1 MSIVSS
7 DRFTRLQDMINETV
21 LLESKSLRESVA
33 ERTEVLDRV
42 KVLSLLPDGVHV
54 TTAMVAKYFGVGAEA
69 IMSLVKDHRAELEA
83 NGYRVL
89 TGTELKSFKDFSG
102 VQSRTRSLALYSR
115 RAVLNVAMLLRDSET
130 ARQVRVYLL
139 DMEYMVRSEPVDN
152 SVHRLSDPFLQAVD
166 DRIDD
171 RIVHILSKTVVPM
184 FNALIE
190 TSGEHRK
197 ELVSLRADVQ
207 DVERRLRQH
216 KARLR
221 RIMSAV

>member
-1 MSIVSS
+1 
-7 DRFTRLQDMINETV
+7 MINETV

-54 TTAMVAKYFGVGAEA
+54 TTAMVAEYFGVGAEA

-89 TGTELKSFKDFSG
+89 AGTELKSFKDFSG

-166 DRIDD
+166 DD

-197 ELVSLRADVQ
+197 ELVSLRTDVQ

>member
-1 MSIVSS
+1 
-7 DRFTRLQDMINETV
+7 MINETV

-54 TTAMVAKYFGVGAEA
+54 TTAMVAEYFGVGVEA
-69 IMSLVKDHRAELEA
+69 IKSLVKDHRAELRA
-83 NGYRVL
+83 SGYQVL
-89 TGTELKSFKDFSG
+89 TGTPLRSFKDLSG
-102 VQSRTRSLALYSR
+102 VEMHTRTLALFPR

-152 SVHRLSDPFLQAVD
+152 SVHRLSDPFVQAVD
-166 DRIDD
+166 DRIDE

-190 TSGEHRK
+190 TSEEHRK
-197 ELVSLRADVQ
+197 ELVALRADVQ
-207 DVERRLRQH
+207 AVERKLRQH

-221 RIMSAV
+221 RQLSLG

>member
-1 MSIVSS
+1 
-7 DRFTRLQDMINETV
+7 MINETV
-21 LLESKSLRESVA
+21 LLESRSLRESVA

-42 KVLSLLPDGVHV
+42 KVLALLPDGVHV
-54 TTAMVAKYFGVGAEA
+54 TTAMVAEYFGVGLTA
-69 IMSLVKDHRAELEA
+69 ITSLVHDHRQELGA

-89 TGTELKSFKDFSG
+89 TGTELTSFKEVSG
-102 VQSRTRSLALYSR
+102 LRSRTASLALFPR

-139 DMEYMVRSEPVDN
+139 DMEYMVRSQPVDN
-152 SVHRLSDPFLQAVD
+152 SVHRLSESLDQLVD
-166 DRIDD
+166 NRIDE
-171 RIVHILSKTVVPM
+171 RIVHILSKTIVPM

-207 DVERRLRQH
+207 AVERRLRQH

-221 RIMSAV
+221 RVMSTV